1 MIGDSNDETNFLH
14 KLLLTN
20 IQISRFRKAFANGS
34 SPNIKFSKSQLSKM
48 VQLTG
53 FLPFIQPMLKA
64 VMQIPVIFDKFV
76 KDKCIPETIL
86 NVGDNLL
93 NIKTN
98 INPLLFLKV
107 SRITVT
113 SNEIKD
119 IMNVP
124 RE

>member
-1 MIGDSNDETNFLH
+1 
-14 KLLLTN
+14 
-20 IQISRFRKAFANGS
+20 
-34 SPNIKFSKSQLSKM
+34 M